1 MTKDD
6 LQRLYE
12 QAFQINEMATIGV
25 CYGQKVI
32 TNSLDHGKPHIH
44 YGKVKVYLPDIIPK
58 NATEL
63 LQYVDKSHLDR
74 LDDKSL
80 SKMIDWFKERNQKD
94 ASKNNFEMCWI
105 AWKLEH

>member
-1 MTKDD
+1 MPDD

-12 QAFQINEMATIGV
+12 QAFQLNEMATIGI
-25 CYGQKVI
+25 CYGQRVT
-32 TNSLDHGKPHIH
+32 TNSLDHGKPHVH
-44 YGKVKVYLPDIIPK
+44 YGKVKVYLPNTMPK

-74 LDDKSL
+74 LDSQSL
-80 SKMIDWFKERNQKD
+80 SKMIDWFKDRNQKD
-94 ASKNNFEMCWI
+94 TTKNNFEMCWI